1 MKSVAAVR
9 DTHLPIAV
17 RGILSKLPFRALK
30 KYEAI
35 FMKVKVVSAKPQNY
49 LLYKVI
55 SKYYEEY
62 DRYFNCLILG
72 ETSVDRFSRV
82 QEESITGHASFN
94 SPYKFATSSQISIT
108 DKSEKIIKHRIIPP
122 GESNLKEKLHG
133 LNEKVDFTGRKMNLL
148 LGRYIIVA

>member
-1 MKSVAAVR
+1 
-9 DTHLPIAV
+9 
-17 RGILSKLPFRALK
+17 
-30 KYEAI
+30 
-35 FMKVKVVSAKPQNY
+35 MKVKVVSAKPQNY